1 MNITLTFA
9 AEEVNAILTALS
21 ALPTGH
27 NVWPL
32 AMRIKQEAEAQV
44 PAPEATNDSTTE

>member
-1 MNITLTFA
+1 MITLTFTA
-9 AEEVNAILTALS
+9 DEVNAVLNGLS

-32 AMRIKQEAEAQV
+32 AVRIKEEAEAQLTPP
-44 PAPEATNDSTTE
+44 PAGDD